1 MVTVKICG
9 LTNAGDAML
18 AAEAG
23 ADFFG
28 FVFALGSPR
37 TLSPVDCTWIG
48 ALPLSGKVGVFR
60 DQEEGFIVALREK
73 AGLQLVQLHG
83 SEPPELC
90 ERLGGARAVIKAV
103 LVRDFV
109 DWGLVNAYASVA
121 RVLFDAGAGSG
132 RQLLWDL
139 LRGAPGT
146 LRFWLAGGLKP
157 ENVAKAIA
165 IARPAGVDVS
175 SGVESEPGRKDPV
188 KLKAFISAV
197 RRGSETIT

>member
-23 ADFFG
+23 ADFLG
-28 FVFALGSPR
+28 FVFAPGSPR
-37 TLSPVDCTWIG
+37 TLLPADCRWIR
-48 ALPLSGKVGVFR
+48 ALPFPAKVGVFR
-60 DQEEGFIVALREK
+60 DQEEALIVKVREE

-90 ERLGGARAVIKAV
+90 ERLGGARAVIKSV
-103 LVRDFV
+103 LVRDSV
-109 DWGLVNAYASVA
+109 DWGLVSAYASVA
-121 RVLFDAGAGSG
+121 RVLFDTGAGSG
-132 RQLLWDL
+132 RPLCWDL
-139 LRGAPGT
+139 LRNAPGT
-146 LRFWLAGGLKP
+146 LRFWLAGGLNP
-157 ENVAKAIA
+157 GNVAKAIE
-165 IARPAGVDVS
+165 IAGPAGVDVS

-197 RRGSETIT
+197 KEG